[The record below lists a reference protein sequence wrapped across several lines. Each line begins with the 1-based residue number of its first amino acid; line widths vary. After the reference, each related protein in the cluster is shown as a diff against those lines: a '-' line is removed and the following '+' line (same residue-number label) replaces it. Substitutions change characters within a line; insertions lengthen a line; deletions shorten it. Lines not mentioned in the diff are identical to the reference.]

1 MALGAGPS
9 ARRADRLPAVAGDL
23 QVDIEGLR
31 SLGRAL
37 VGIQQDLG
45 DLGADFGMYDG
56 VLGAQA
62 VRHQLADVAG
72 NWKKSRQ
79 RINGELE
86 ALAKMVEVAAAQYAE
101 TEAGISRSFSGG
113 PGSVEGTSD

>member
-1 MALGAGPS
+1 
-9 ARRADRLPAVAGDL
+9 VAGGL

-45 DLGADFGMYDG
+45 DLGADFGMYDS
-56 VLGAQA
+56 VLGATA
-62 VRHQLADVAG
+62 VKQELSKVAG

-86 ALAKMVEVAAAQYAE
+86 ALAKMAELAATQYA
-101 TEAGISRSFSGG
+101 TAEAEISRACPLDGG
-113 PGSVEGTSD
+113 PVAGSSDG

>member
-1 MALGAGPS
+1 MP
-9 ARRADRLPAVAGDL
+9 GDF

-45 DLGADFGMYDG
+45 DLGADFGMYDS
-56 VLGAQA
+56 VIGAQA
-62 VRHQLADVAG
+62 VKHQLSEIAG

-86 ALAKMVEVAAAQYAE
+86 ALAKMAEAAAAQYAA
-101 TEAGISRSFSGG
+101 TEADASRAFSSGDQASFQ
-113 PGSVEGTSD
+113 

>member
-1 MALGAGPS
+1 VPGEI
-9 ARRADRLPAVAGDL
+9 

-45 DLGADFGMYDG
+45 DLGADFGMYDS

-62 VRHQLADVAG
+62 VRHQLSEVAG

-86 ALAKMVEVAAAQYAE
+86 ALAKMAEMAAAQYAAAE
-101 TEAGISRSFSGG
+101 TEISRAFSPPRGQG
-113 PGSVEGTSD
+113 PVGDNSSG